1 MLNRRDLLLAGA
13 AALAASPAAAQ
24 TADGPRL
31 TALMDKAMQDALSAS
46 PQLMTL
52 TGLDTG
58 ANAPAKH
65 RLDDRSVA
73 GPAKM
78 RALFA
83 QMGADLRQFD
93 PASLHGGDLLNYR
106 TAAYLADVTLLARG
120 YVASLYILYFG
131 FLASL
136 AWGAFEA
143 SARRRRAA
151 SA

>member
-83 QMGADLRQFD
+83 TEAVSAVANARSHHNAD
-93 PASLHGGDLLNYR
+93 
-106 TAAYLADVTLLARG
+106 
-120 YVASLYILYFG
+120 
-131 FLASL
+131 
-136 AWGAFEA
+136 
-143 SARRRRAA
+143 RRRWLHRTFC
-151 SA
+151 